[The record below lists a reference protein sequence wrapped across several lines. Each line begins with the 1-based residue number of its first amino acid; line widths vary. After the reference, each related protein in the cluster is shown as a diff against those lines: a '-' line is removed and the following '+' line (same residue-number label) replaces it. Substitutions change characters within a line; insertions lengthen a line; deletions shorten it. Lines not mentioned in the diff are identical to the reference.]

1 MGVYSRKTLIIGLF
15 TLPRALFKSGVAM
28 KQIQNMFV
36 LILFVTRLKVP
47 FLKSIMV
54 AVIRI
59 AGIHTTH
66 VILNILIIM
75 IVLVTIS

>member
-1 MGVYSRKTLIIGLF
+1 MGLF
-15 TLPRALFKSGVAM
+15 TLPGALFKSGVAM

-36 LILFVTRLKVP
+36 LILFVTRLKVQ
-47 FLKSIMV
+47 FLESIMV

-59 AGIHTTH
+59 AGIPTTH